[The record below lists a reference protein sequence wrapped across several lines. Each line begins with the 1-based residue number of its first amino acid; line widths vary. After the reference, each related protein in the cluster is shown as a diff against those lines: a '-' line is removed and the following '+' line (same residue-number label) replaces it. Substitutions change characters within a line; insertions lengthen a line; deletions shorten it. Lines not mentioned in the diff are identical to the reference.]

1 MRVRAWNRGGLSR
14 TASGRGGPRSGA
26 GRDEP
31 LYNLTGVIGLLKEI
45 RIHGRGGQGSV
56 TASEFLAE
64 AAFADG
70 LYAQAFPMFGS
81 ERHGAPVTA
90 YTRISDKPIRLRS
103 QIYEPDYL
111 IIQDASLFAGN
122 DLLEVLKDGGL
133 VVINTPRPASD
144 FAIPD
149 RFKVVTIAAT
159 DLALDMVGKPII
171 NTIIVGAFAAASGE
185 IHMDALANSVRERYP
200 GELGEKEVV
209 AMQEAFDRVKGV
221 RT

>member
-1 MRVRAWNRGGLSR
+1 MV
-14 TASGRGGPRSGA
+14 
-26 GRDEP
+26 
-31 LYNLTGVIGLLKEI
+31 LKEI

-103 QIYEPDYL
+103 HIYEPDYL

-122 DLLEVLKDGGL
+122 DLLEGLKEGGL
-133 VVINTPRPASD
+133 VVINSARAAAE
-144 FAIPD
+144 FGIPD
-149 RFKVVTIAAT
+149 RFRVVTVPAT
-159 DLALDMVGKPII
+159 DLALDIVGKPII
-171 NTIIVGAFAAASGE
+171 NTIMVGAFAAASGE
-185 IHMDALANSVRERYP
+185 IQMEALGKSVRERYP

-209 AMQEAFDRVKGV
+209 AMREAFERVKGV
-221 RT
+221 KA